1 MTWTTHCG
9 FHTDRLK
16 EQKDSWPSPLS
27 VQMTKEN
34 RVLKRMSHMLMPLI
48 PENPEAVTSDPQPE
62 CTVNCDVGEVG
73 EESSDETLLL
83 LESQTKIAGLTKLLI
98 V

>member
-9 FHTDRLK
+9 VHTDRLK
-16 EQKDSWPSPLS
+16 EQRDSRASPLS

-34 RVLKRMSHMLMPLI
+34 RALKRMSNMFMPLI
-48 PENPEAVTSDPQPE
+48 PENPIDVTSDLQLE
-62 CTVNCDVGEVG
+62 NAVNYDVGEDG
-73 EESSDETLLL
+73 QESSDETLLL
-83 LESQTKIAGLTKLLI
+83 LEGQTKITGPTKLLM